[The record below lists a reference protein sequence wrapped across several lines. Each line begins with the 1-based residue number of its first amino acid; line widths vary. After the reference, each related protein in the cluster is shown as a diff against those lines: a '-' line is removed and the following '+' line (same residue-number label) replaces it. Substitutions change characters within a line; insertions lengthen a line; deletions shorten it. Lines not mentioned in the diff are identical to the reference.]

1 MNLIDVIIQGI
12 IQGVTEFLPI
22 SSSGHLSVYQHF
34 FGTDDET
41 SLLLIVMLH
50 IGTLCSVL
58 VAFRKEVWGMIKE
71 LFRLLGDIFRFRNIL
86 ENTNESR
93 RMIFMVFIATL
104 PLAAAYF
111 LNDFVKGIATDD
123 DIIIEGVCFLITGLL
138 LFIAF
143 FWDRGRRDIS
153 LMKPLDAF
161 LVGIAQL
168 VAIVPGISRSGST
181 TAVAA
186 LRGLKKDT
194 LISFSFILSIPAIL
208 AASASEILAV
218 SKSDLTVDL
227 FILALGFV
235 VSAVF
240 GSLTIWLIRWLIKKD
255 RYVFFS
261 YYLFLVGSITLTV
274 GVFEHI

>member
-1 MNLIDVIIQGI
+1 
-12 IQGVTEFLPI
+12 
-22 SSSGHLSVYQHF
+22 
-34 FGTDDET
+34 
-41 SLLLIVMLH
+41 MLH